1 VLDRPAEVGGG
12 RRVVDDEGHAVP
24 MRDCRH
30 LFDVG
35 HVAVRVAEGLDEDGL
50 GPVVDQGLAT
60 VDGGVGRV

>member
-1 VLDRPAEVGGG
+1 
-12 RRVVDDEGHAVP
+12 